1 MVKKNVFEDTEANS
15 GNQKGVQCNFFFF
28 EQLKTFEVWSSF
40 DISKSDLGFAEE

>member
-28 EQLKTFEVWSSF
+28 EQLKTFEFWGHLK
-40 DISKSDLGFAEE
+40 IRLGIC

>member
-15 GNQKGVQCNFFFF
+15 GKQKGVQCNFFF
-28 EQLKTFEVWSSF
+28 EQLKTFEFWSSF